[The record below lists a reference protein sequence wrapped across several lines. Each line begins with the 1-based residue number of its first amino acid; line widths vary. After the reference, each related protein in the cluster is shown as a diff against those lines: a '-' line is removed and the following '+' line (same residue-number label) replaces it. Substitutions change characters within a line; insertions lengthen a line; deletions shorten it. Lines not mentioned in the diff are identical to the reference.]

1 MVGGA
6 TFQKLSDAECT
17 VAITDWLYDQIRSEY
32 PTLKPQQVIM
42 ARPGVDTEKW
52 KPREALLE
60 RKGDTFRVVTVGCL
74 HSSKGHDTL
83 IKSIKL
89 LVDEGRKINLRII
102 GSGSAKDSLMSL
114 IEELEIT
121 DFLTLEGSLS
131 EDQIISIMHESDI
144 FVLAS
149 HAELLGVVYMES
161 MSIGVPTI
169 GTSAGGVPEIIT
181 HQEDG
186 LLVPPKDEISLK
198 EEIGHLMDDPKLRQ
212 MLSSNGRKK
221 IVEQF
226 DSRVGAKTVYERLC
240 AGASH
245 ID

>member
-1 MVGGA
+1 
-6 TFQKLSDAECT
+6 
-17 VAITDWLYDQIRSEY
+17 
-32 PTLKPQQVIM
+32 
-42 ARPGVDTEKW
+42 
-52 KPREALLE
+52 
-60 RKGDTFRVVTVGCL
+60 
-74 HSSKGHDTL
+74 
-83 IKSIKL
+83 
-89 LVDEGRKINLRII
+89 
-102 GSGSAKDSLMSL
+102 
-114 IEELEIT
+114 
-121 DFLTLEGSLS
+121 
-131 EDQIISIMHESDI
+131 MHESDI